1 MYTTKTLRLGVL
13 CSLIVCLLCMAACSR
28 KTAEQKT
35 EAAMAKKGGMI
46 ALLELANPEMAEPV
60 TAMIDAR
67 LAAQGIKY
75 AGVHVQ
81 DGGLIKAEL
90 PAVTDEE
97 ATERARYIL
106 QACGKLELWAAY
118 RFPDLYPQLEQ
129 LHSTD
134 SLLNILQAPISYDG
148 TLIPTPAIG
157 RVLMADTARVNA
169 ILASP
174 AAQAALPEDVRFRWS
189 AHVIDYEYLELIALK
204 ATADGQPLFSG
215 ECITDVEQIKVKKGN
230 FPNVSLT
237 MNEQAAEAWA
247 QYTREHVGESIAFVV
262 DGAVY
267 SYPTIMAEIP
277 GGKSQIAGNMTFE
290 EADDMVSVLKH
301 GPLPCEV
308 RIVEE
313 NIVNPK

>member
-81 DGGLIKAEL
+81 DDGLIKAEL

-97 ATERARYIL
+97 AVERARCIL

-157 RVLMADTARVNA
+157 RVLMDDTARVNA
-169 ILASP
+169 ILASS

-230 FPNVSLT
+230 IPNVSLT